1 MASQKLANTVT
12 RILRQP
18 GIWKIGFDLNGLCVT
33 GQRFAL
39 VAKASRWGSPLRVSR
54 STAQAPG
61 GRAAP
66 GMVTA
71 ARYDIDANTMLF
83 SGEDY
88 GTSPTSKVREEI
100 TIVHEATHAIFDL
113 FAKSKDDPTLS
124 IDDESAAVLASA
136 LYIRLCDKSPGNFAM
151 FIDGPQDEALK
162 LADKMIAETGGF
174 EKDKR
179 TYFLKPQQT
188 QRLRNAVAKEW
199 NFVKKPPERDGSVTD
214 SSGAQYIY
222 NGVVKCFSCWV
233 HGTSPKR

>member
-39 VAKASRWGSPLRVSR
+39 VAKAIADGTIACESVDSFKPQV
-54 STAQAPG
+54 G
-61 GRAAP
+61 GLAP

-71 ARYDIDANTMLF
+71 ARYDIAANTMLF
-83 SGEDY
+83 SREDY
-88 GTSPTSKVREEI
+88 GTFKVSEEI
-100 TIVHEATHAIFDL
+100 SIVHEATHAIFDL
-113 FAKSKDDPTLS
+113 FAKSKDDRTLS

-136 LYIRLCDKSPGNFAM
+136 LYIRLCGKSPGNFTM
-151 FIDGPQDEALK
+151 FIGGPEDEALK
-162 LADKMIAETGGF
+162 LADRMIAETGGF

-179 TYFLKPQQT
+179 TYFLKPQQI
-188 QRLRNAVAKEW
+188 QKLRTAVAKDW
-199 NFVKKPPERDGSVTD
+199 NFVKKPPEADGSVTD
-214 SSGAQYIY
+214 SSGTQYIY

-233 HGTSPKR
+233 HGTSQKR